1 MIIPLNH
8 ENMHGR
14 RWPYVTIGL
23 IALNTIFFLATHGTI
38 DREIHEIG
46 EVQERI
52 LLLAATHPITPMN
65 AAEQKLVENFR
76 HSQSKVW
83 DLFSSAH
90 RTPLDSWDVQMRDW
104 RDTQCEEEMIR
115 LGGQLDQMQAEST
128 LSRYAFY
135 PSRRAPMSYLTANF

>member
-38 DREIHEIG
+38 DRELHEIG
-46 EVQERI
+46 EVQEHV
-52 LLLAATHPITPMN
+52 LLLAATHSNTPMN

-76 HSQSKVW
+76 RSQSKIWGLLPQPIARRSILGMYKCV
-83 DLFSSAH
+83 
-90 RTPLDSWDVQMRDW
+90 TGPIRD
-104 RDTQCEEEMIR
+104 
-115 LGGQLDQMQAEST
+115 AKK
-128 LSRYAFY
+128 
-135 PSRRAPMSYLTANF
+135 